1 MNGPRALHFDA
12 TATAGDTCV
21 QAGPGPRLSLT
32 PAPISSKTSA
42 AMKKSD
48 SSAFTLIELLV
59 VIAII
64 AALAAFAVP
73 ALTSA
78 LTRGQM
84 TGTLNNV
91 RQFYLAGYQMALDG
105 SSNSDPALSWPG
117 DDQNASLTLKTYC
130 AKLVKNDYLKPGDLT
145 KLLSAPGAAC
155 TVTATG
161 PDANGDYTISYA
173 VGAPVLNVYKVKDAD
188 AANTIFAAT
197 KNYSYDTAL
206 TSTNSPFGDKGFVV
220 VRKGGDASILRKNN
234 ATAPSG
240 QEAAFQSS
248 VGKRPGDADG
258 SSSVTPGDN
267 SQDLTP

>member
-1 MNGPRALHFDA
+1 M
-12 TATAGDTCV
+12 
-21 QAGPGPRLSLT
+21 
-32 PAPISSKTSA
+32 KTNTHGN
-42 AMKKSD
+42 
-48 SSAFTLIELLV
+48 AFTLIELLV

-117 DDQNASLTLKTYC
+117 DDQNAALDLKLYC
-130 AKLVKNDYLKPGDLT
+130 AKLIKNDYLKAGDLT

-155 TVTATG
+155 TITATG
-161 PDANGDYTISYA
+161 PDATGDYTIAYSA
-173 VGAPVLNVYKVKDAD
+173 GTPALKIYKVKDAD
-188 AANTIFAAT
+188 AANTIFAVT
-197 KNYSYDTAL
+197 KNYTYDTAL
-206 TSTNSPFGDKGFVV
+206 SAANSPFGDKGFVV

-234 ATAPSG
+234 AVATSG

-258 SSSVTPGDN
+258 ASAVTAGDN
-267 SQDLTP
+267 NQTLQP

>member
-1 MNGPRALHFDA
+1 M
-12 TATAGDTCV
+12 
-21 QAGPGPRLSLT
+21 
-32 PAPISSKTSA
+32 KTNIH
-42 AMKKSD
+42 D
-48 SSAFTLIELLV
+48 NAFTLIELLV

-105 SSNSDPALSWPG
+105 SSNSDPTLSWPG
-117 DDQNASLTLKTYC
+117 DDQNAALDLKLYC
-130 AKLVKNDYLKPGDLT
+130 AKLVKNDYLKAGDLT

-161 PDANGDYTISYA
+161 PDASGDYTITYA
-173 VGAPVLNVYKVKDAD
+173 AGTPALKVYKVKDAD

-197 KNYSYDTAL
+197 KNYTYDTAL
-206 TSTNSPFGDKGFVV
+206 SAANSPFGDKGFVV
-220 VRKGGDASILRKNN
+220 VRKGGDASILQKNN
-234 ATAPSG
+234 AVAASG

-258 SSSVTPGDN
+258 SSAVTAGDN
-267 SQDLTP
+267 NQTLQP

>member
-1 MNGPRALHFDA
+1 M
-12 TATAGDTCV
+12 
-21 QAGPGPRLSLT
+21 
-32 PAPISSKTSA
+32 KT
-42 AMKKSD
+42 K
-48 SSAFTLIELLV
+48 AFTLIELLV

-84 TGTLNNV
+84 TGTLNNA

-105 SSNSDPALSWPG
+105 SSNSDPTLTWPG
-117 DDQNASLTLKTYC
+117 DDQSAATLNLKLYC
-130 AKLVKNDYLKPGDLT
+130 AKLIKNDYLKTGDLT

-161 PDANGDYTISYA
+161 PDANGDYTVAYA
-173 VGAPVLNVYKVKDAD
+173 AGAPALKVYKVKDAD

-197 KNYSYDTAL
+197 KNYTYDTAL
-206 TSTNSPFGDKGFVV
+206 TSTTSPFGDKGFVV
-220 VRKGGDASILRKNN
+220 VRKGGDATILRKNN
-234 ATAPSG
+234 AVATSG
-240 QEAAFQSS
+240 QEGAFQSS

-258 SSSVTPGDN
+258 ASGVTPGDN

>member
-1 MNGPRALHFDA
+1 MRKN
-12 TATAGDTCV
+12 
-21 QAGPGPRLSLT
+21 
-32 PAPISSKTSA
+32 
-42 AMKKSD
+42 D

-105 SSNSDPALSWPG
+105 SSNSDPTLTWPG
-117 DDQNASLTLKTYC
+117 DDQNVATLDLKTYL
-130 AKLVKNDYLKPGDLT
+130 AKLIKNDYLKPGDIT
-145 KLLSAPGAAC
+145 KLLTAPGAPC

-161 PDANGDYTISYA
+161 PDANGDYTVTYA
-173 VGAPVLNVYKVKDAD
+173 AGTPALKVYKVKDAD
-188 AANTIFAAT
+188 AANTLFAVT
-197 KNYSYDTAL
+197 KNYTYDTAL
-206 TSTNSPFGDKGFVV
+206 VSTNSPFGDKGFVL

-234 ATAPSG
+234 ATAITG
-240 QEAAFQSS
+240 QEATFQST
-248 VGKRPGDADG
+248 VGKRPGDVDG
-258 SSSVTPGDN
+258 AGGVGAGDN
-267 SQDLTP
+267 SQTLTP

>member
-1 MNGPRALHFDA
+1 M
-12 TATAGDTCV
+12 
-21 QAGPGPRLSLT
+21 
-32 PAPISSKTSA
+32 KT
-42 AMKKSD
+42 K
-48 SSAFTLIELLV
+48 AFTLIELLV

-84 TGTLNNV
+84 TGTLNNA

-117 DDQNASLTLKTYC
+117 DDQNAATLNLKTYC
-130 AKLVKNDYLKPGDLT
+130 AKLVKNDYLKAGDLT

-155 TVTATG
+155 TVTATT
-161 PDANGDYTISYA
+161 DSSTGDVTIAYA
-173 VGAPVLNVYKVKDAD
+173 AGTPALKVYKVKDAD
-188 AANTIFAAT
+188 GANTIFT
-197 KNYSYDTAL
+197 VSKNYVYDMAL
-206 TSTNSPFGDKGFVV
+206 TSANSPFGDKGFVV

-234 ATAPSG
+234 AVATSG

-248 VGKRPGDADG
+248 VGKRPGDPDG
-258 SSSVTPGDN
+258 ASGVNPGDN
-267 SQDLTP
+267 SQDLQP